1 MTLSLS
7 RRLVICALPVVVYLC
22 FVFAMHL
29 REARITGELRSRML
43 RQMKNFQEC
52 ISAFER
58 EHQTLPQ
65 SLDVIEGCLT
75 NRMGMRLQKITNT
88 YVYLGPGER
97 RDLNT
102 PTVLQKLD
110 RKTSTDAYALERS
123 GAIVLLNE
131 SQGSYSRYLER
142 ARISR
147 ELREELLK

>member
-110 RKTSTDAYALERS
+110 RKTSTYAYSL
-123 GAIVLLNE
+123 
-131 SQGSYSRYLER
+131 
-142 ARISR
+142 
-147 ELREELLK
+147 